1 MSDAGEPEAGTTRRY
16 VFRRRIVGKN
26 ARNDRI
32 RYRATFLNTIGTS
45 LVMLGFFLPGMRL
58 YDRYD
63 YRLTRQAALDVT
75 WHYFQTEPGIV
86 SLTALALG
94 FLLHWIA
101 VNHLG
106 KLED

>member
-1 MSDAGEPEAGTTRRY
+1 MSEAPAPDTSRRY
-16 VFRRRIVGKN
+16 IFRRRVIGKN

-45 LVMLGFFLPGMRL
+45 LVMLGFFLPGIRL

-63 YRLTRQAALDVT
+63 YRLTQDEALDVI
-75 WHYFQTEPGIV
+75 WHYFQTEPGV
-86 SLTALALG
+86 ASLGALTLG
-94 FLLHWIA
+94 FALHLIA
-101 VNHLG
+101 IGHLG